1 MNNNLTLLIP
11 AKFEAESLPIFL
23 EELKNYDYKK
33 LVVLDKTDFLTI
45 DVVKKFNDIEIL
57 YQKNS
62 GYGYALIEGIN
73 HIKTDLFCIIN
84 ADGSMNPSE
93 LKGMLNEINNNNQDI
108 VFGSRYM
115 KEAGS
120 DDDDIITSIGNYF
133 FTLIGKIF
141 FQLNISDILYTY
153 LIGKTKLVQN
163 LQLQSGDFKFC
174 IELPIKAKRNN
185 LRCISY
191 PCYERSRIGGKK
203 KVNPFI
209 DGFKIL
215 LGMVHLFFVRK

>member
-1 MNNNLTLLIP
+1 MNNDLTLLIP

-120 DDDDIITSIGNYF
+120 DDDDIVTSIGNYLFYLDWKNF
-133 FTLIGKIF
+133 FSIKYFRYSLHIF
-141 FQLNISDILYTY
+141 NW
-153 LIGKTKLVQN
+153 QN
-163 LQLQSGDFKFC
+163 
-174 IELPIKAKRNN
+174 
-185 LRCISY
+185 
-191 PCYERSRIGGKK
+191 
-203 KVNPFI
+203 
-209 DGFKIL
+209 
-215 LGMVHLFFVRK
+215 

>member
-1 MNNNLTLLIP
+1 MNNDLTLLIP

-23 EELKNYDYKK
+23 KELENYDYKK

-120 DDDDIITSIGNYF
+120 DDDDIVTSIGNYL
-133 FTLIGKIF
+133 FTLIGKVF
-141 FQLNISDILYTY
+141 FQLNITDILYTY
-153 LIGKTKLVQN
+153 LIAKTKSVQN

-185 LRCISY
+185 LRCTSY

-203 KVNPFI
+203 KVNPLV

-215 LGMVHLFFVRK
+215 LGMVYLFFFRK